1 LILDYISKSLGISSK
16 KLFAITIV
24 NSGTLSWYM
33 FLVNFQNIFENLT
46 NNESWIFTGSFL
58 FYLFA
63 VLSAIIGSMLSEK
76 INRRKLLSTWI
87 IFGVL
92 TTSTLIFFPTE
103 SFILIFGPLLG
114 ISLGLGFPFSLTLFA
129 DNTTIKNRSRVS
141 GIILL
146 QTFIMLSIAV
156 AISEMLELGFLGTII
171 LLITLRST
179 SLLALKLDECKVKIK
194 PNNQITNKWIPILT
208 YKPFVLYFLPWLMFI
223 IAAVLTDHLIWPE
236 LILEPQDNWV
246 FEIGNPL
253 HYLATAICS
262 ITSGI
267 IGDRYGRRIP
277 VIIGL
282 AILGFSFAL
291 LGYEILP
298 IIVFIHLMAI
308 GTAFGFI
315 WVIYIA
321 IPGDIAMWNL
331 RVPFSREKFYA
342 IITILPLTVY
352 GGLGA
357 IPRMFGI
364 TAQPNLLSPILSII
378 LFMSV
383 ILILQAPE
391 TLPKEIVEKIEYD
404 EHIRKV
410 KKVIEK
416 DE

>member
-1 LILDYISKSLGISSK
+1 MLDFISKSLGISSK

-33 FLVNFQNIFENLT
+33 FLVNFQNIFENFTSNQL
-46 NNESWIFTGSFL
+46 WIFTGSSL

-76 INRRKLLSTWI
+76 INRRKLLWTWI

-92 TTSTLIFFPTE
+92 TTSILIFFPTE

-129 DNTTIKNRSRVS
+129 DNTTLDNRCRVS

-146 QTFIMLSIAV
+146 QTFIMLSFAV
-156 AISEMLELGFLGTII
+156 TIEEMMKLGFLGTII
-171 LLITLRST
+171 LLIILRST
-179 SLLALKLDECKVKIK
+179 SLIALILDECKVKIPIK
-194 PNNQITNKWIPILT
+194 EITKKWRPTLT
-208 YKPFVLYFLPWLMFI
+208 YKPFVLYFLPWLMFM

-236 LILEPQDNWV
+236 LPEGPEFYWV

-253 HYLATAICS
+253 HYLATAIFS
-262 ITSGI
+262 IISGI

-277 VIIGL
+277 IIIGL

-291 LGYEILP
+291 MGTTLFP

-321 IPGDIAMWNL
+321 IPGDIATCNL

-352 GGLGA
+352 GVIGA
-357 IPRMFGI
+357 IPRAFGI
-364 TAQPNLLSPILSII
+364 TAEPNVLSPILSII
-378 LFMSV
+378 LFISV
-383 ILILQAPE
+383 IPILQAPE

-404 EHIRKV
+404 EHIKKV
-410 KKVIEK
+410 RKVIEK